1 MDEALKT
8 AAPHITEALSALQ
21 RGQDVQ
27 QVLGAISV
35 LAILGLAGFIVMM
48 RRDHAAT
55 IDLLKASFEA
65 HRKDVVETTG
75 AALEAS
81 RQRFS
86 IVESS
91 IGSIEKR
98 LDDIKDRLRDFGLQV
113 IAVYREAMGLARKD
127 EHNGDP
133 KP

>member
-1 MDEALKT
+1 MDEHISAALT
-8 AAPHITEALSALQ
+8 QLQ

-35 LAILGLAGFIVMM
+35 LAVIALGGFVMFM

-55 IDLLKASFEA
+55 IELLKQSFEA

-75 AALEAS
+75 AALDAS
-81 RQRFS
+81 RQRFAV
-86 IVESS
+86 VEAA
-91 IGSIEKR
+91 IDSIERR

-113 IAVYREAMGLARKD
+113 ISVYREAMGLAKRD
-127 EHNGDP
+127 DTNPP
-133 KP
+133 KG